1 MVTGKMSFDKQDE
14 KHSESLYGS
23 DWIPGV
29 ASSAQRIPYINLPVI
44 EYNPDIEKNKD
55 ESIPLYTGKI
65 TGINPTSQINP
76 YVNNTNFAVTAFN
89 PDILQPSG
97 DYPDPEADLKWYK
110 NANDILYK
118 EKQEFK
124 LEIKV
129 YKKIIKNLLKKK

>member
-1 MVTGKMSFDKQDE
+1 MVTGGDNVIGSDFDYSTVE
-14 KHSESLYGS
+14 INEESLYTGM
-23 DWIPGV
+23 IPGI
-29 ASSAQRIPYINLPVI
+29 ASTAQSYDIP
-44 EYNPDIEKNKD
+44 
-55 ESIPLYTGKI
+55 
-65 TGINPTSQINP
+65 
-76 YVNNTNFAVTAFN
+76 
-89 PDILQPSG
+89 ILSDTPQPSV

>member
-1 MVTGKMSFDKQDE
+1 MATGEDNIIGSGFDYSTVEINK
-14 KHSESLYGS
+14 ESLYTGM
-23 DWIPGV
+23 IPGI
-29 ASSAQRIPYINLPVI
+29 ASTAQSYDIP
-44 EYNPDIEKNKD
+44 
-55 ESIPLYTGKI
+55 
-65 TGINPTSQINP
+65 
-76 YVNNTNFAVTAFN
+76 
-89 PDILQPSG
+89 QPSG